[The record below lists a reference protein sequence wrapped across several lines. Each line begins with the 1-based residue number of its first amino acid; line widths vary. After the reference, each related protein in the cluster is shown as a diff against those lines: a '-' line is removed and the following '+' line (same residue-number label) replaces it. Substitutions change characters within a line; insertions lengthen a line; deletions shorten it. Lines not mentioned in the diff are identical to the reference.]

1 MRHDPENNLR
11 VIFNDSNEVMNDRL
25 SSGVIVSSPGMA
37 GSIRGARSG
46 SLVDIR

>member
-11 VIFNDSNEVMNDRL
+11 VIFNDSNEVVKDCL
-25 SSGVIVSSPGMA
+25 SSGVIASSPGMA

-46 SLVDIR
+46 SFIDIR